1 MKLPR
6 PSEKNHQHRN
16 YHPSHDGKVKCS
28 RRYIFQNKKAGF
40 HLCIC
45 HPAANMMQ
53 DFPYFFMADIRTSS
67 GFASLPHDVQWHTLH
82 ASEAVSRL
90 QTDADNGLPHD
101 TADRRSASHGPN
113 QLAQQPPP
121 SRWQIFF
128 SQFKSILIVVLLGA
142 AVLAVAIGNTKDA
155 LVILAVVVFN
165 AVVGF
170 YQEFRAE
177 ASLAAL
183 KKMLPAKTR
192 VRRGGTVHE
201 LAATR
206 LVPGDIVLLEAGDR
220 VPADGRLTRAVQLAA
235 DESALTGES
244 QPAEKNA
251 AALPSGSLA
260 LGDRHN
266 MLYMNTMITR
276 GRAELLVTATG
287 MSTEMGRISE
297 QLAQAP
303 DSASPLQLQLD
314 QLGKRLG
321 AVALVLVGMLFFL
334 QLLRG
339 ARLEH
344 VIMDAI
350 ALGVA
355 AIPEGLPVVVTV
367 TLAIGMHKMARQRAI
382 VKRLSGVETLGCTT
396 VICSDKTGTLTM
408 NKMTARAVFHAGQR
422 FTVSGEGYEAQGE
435 IRAVD
440 GSAVAAERAEDLAL
454 LLTTAAA
461 CNDSRIEEGKLI
473 GDPTEGALLALAKK
487 GGIEQSELRQNLP
500 RIAEIPFDSA
510 HKFMATFHA
519 RGATVTGF
527 FKGAPDVLLGRCSTL
542 LSKGEA
548 VPLDEALIDSV
559 NAAYRE
565 MAADGLR
572 VILLAMR
579 EFPKESIARDTDLG
593 SCADGLTFLGLV
605 GLLDPPRPEARDAIA
620 CCRAAGIEVKM
631 ITGDHKDTAQAI
643 ARALGLEGD
652 AIAGAELDALDA
664 AQLADRVDRIAVFA
678 RVTPQHKVRIVQALQ
693 ARGHVVAM
701 TGDGVNDAPA
711 LKNADI
717 GVAMGKGGTAVTRE
731 AASMVLTDDNFAT
744 IVSAIHNGRAL
755 YDNIVKFVRFQ
766 LGTTI
771 GAILTLFFAPLAGL
785 PEPFNPLQI
794 LWVAMIMDGPPAIA
808 LALDAARPGLLQ
820 EPPRA
825 REASVL
831 SMPRLVR
838 ILLFGI
844 TMMVGTLSVLR
855 IGVEGGNQAQAL
867 TLAFTTFVLFQFF
880 NVFNARV
887 ENGSAFNRNFFRN
900 RMLWLSLTGVILL
913 QAVVVHWPPAQ
924 AVFDTTALSLLDW
937 AMATGVAST
946 VLLLDEARKL
956 LTRFSDAR

>member
-1 MKLPR
+1 MPDISTLSK
-6 PSEKNHQHRN
+6 S
-16 YHPSHDGKVKCS
+16 
-28 RRYIFQNKKAGF
+28 A
-40 HLCIC
+40 HLE
-45 HPAANMMQ
+45 Q
-53 DFPYFFMADIRTSS
+53 DVR
-67 GFASLPHDVQWHTLH
+67 WHTLR
-82 ASEAVSRL
+82 ASEALRRL
-90 QTDADNGLPHD
+90 QADAENGLSHAI
-101 TADRRSASHGPN
+101 ADDRITRHGLN

-121 SRWQIFF
+121 SRWKIFF
-128 SQFKSILIVVLLGA
+128 SQFKSVLIIILFGA
-142 AVLAVAIGNTKDA
+142 ALLATAIGNVKDA
-155 LVILAVVVFN
+155 IVILAVVVFN

-183 KKMLPAKTR
+183 KKMLPARTR
-192 VRRGGTVHE
+192 VRRDSAVQE
-201 LAATR
+201 IAATR

-220 VPADGRLTRAVQLAA
+220 VPADGRLIEAFHLAA

-244 QPAEKNA
+244 QPVEKNV
-251 AALPSGSLA
+251 AALPHRDSS

-266 MLYMNTMITR
+266 MLYMNTMVTR

-303 DSASPLQLQLD
+303 EHASPLQLQLD

-321 AVALVLVGMLFFL
+321 ALALVLVGMLVFL

-339 ARLEH
+339 ARLDH

-350 ALGVA
+350 ALSVA

-367 TLAIGMHKMARQRAI
+367 ALAIGMHKMARQRAI

-408 NKMTARAVFHAGQR
+408 NKMTARAIFHAGQR
-422 FTVSGEGYEAQGE
+422 FSVTGEGYDEHGE
-435 IRAVD
+435 IL
-440 GSAVAAERAEDLAL
+440 VADSSQTAYRQEDLAL

-461 CNDSRIEEGKLI
+461 CNDTRIEDGRVI
-473 GDPTEGALLALAKK
+473 GDPTEGALLVMASK
-487 GGIEQSELRQNLP
+487 GGIDPGRLRDRLP
-500 RIAEIPFDSA
+500 RMAEIPFDSA
-510 HKFMATFHA
+510 HKFMATFHT
-519 RGATVTGF
+519 RDTSTSGF
-527 FKGAPDVLLGRCSTL
+527 FKGAPDVLLGRCSRML
-542 LSKGEA
+542 KNGEA
-548 VPLDEALIDSV
+548 IPLDETLIEEIK
-559 NAAYRE
+559 AAYRE

-579 EFPKESIARDTDLG
+579 EFPREAITPETDLK
-593 SCADGLTFLGLV
+593 SCAGDLTFLGLV
-605 GLLDPPRPEARDAIA
+605 GLQDPPRPEAREAIA
-620 CCRAAGIEVKM
+620 CCRMAGIEVKM

-643 ARALGLEGD
+643 AHALGLEGK

-664 AQLADRVDRIAVFA
+664 AQLADRIDRIAVFA
-678 RVTPQHKVRIVQALQ
+678 RVSPQHKVRIVQALK

-717 GVAMGKGGTAVTRE
+717 GVAMGMGGTAVTRE
-731 AASMVLTDDNFAT
+731 AASMVLTDDNFTT
-744 IVSAIHNGRAL
+744 IVSAVHNGRAL

-766 LGTTI
+766 LATTI

-785 PEPFNPLQI
+785 PEPFNPLQV

-808 LALDAARPGLLQ
+808 LALDAARPGLMQ
-820 EPPRA
+820 EPPRS
-825 REASVL
+825 RNASVL
-831 SMPRLVR
+831 SMPRLAR

-844 TMMVGTLSVLR
+844 TMMVGTLTVLR
-855 IGVEGGNQAQAL
+855 IGVESGDQTKAL

-900 RMLWLSLTGVILL
+900 RMLWLSLIAVVLL
-913 QAVVVHWPPAQ
+913 QVVVVHWAPAQ
-924 AVFDTTALSLLDW
+924 ALFGTAALSLSHW
-937 AMATGVAST
+937 ALAAGVASS

-956 LTRFSDAR
+956 LGRVTDRQQASRRIPHVP